1 MERTPHYEAKGD
13 GFMFNVTIPQL
24 GLTMKECKIVEWVVK
39 EGESV
44 KKEQIILIIETQK
57 VTYEVAA
64 KFSGIIH
71 IVVPEG
77 ETVPVGEVVAL
88 LAESQNEY
96 ENIGP
101 EEKFIKSEKATV
113 EEKLIEPVNLF
124 EKDEAI
130 VHESEQKIRITPVAL
145 KLAKEQE
152 INLNTLIGTGPA
164 GKITKTD
171 ILNAINMG
179 KNGVQTVPTF
189 KEPIE
194 EWRTEPLSNMKKTIA
209 KRLSDSA
216 RIAPHVFLFL
226 EVDMSEVL
234 RLREILLPEIER
246 KTKLRLTY
254 TDILI
259 KITSC
264 AIEENSIFNSVY
276 VEDQI
281 KIFNK
286 INIGFAVALDGGLVV
301 PVVRDISA
309 KSFTEVVKARADLL
323 NRAREGKLVLD
334 ELESGTFTVQNV
346 GILVMDFG
354 TAILNP
360 PQSGLL
366 SLYKVVKKPVVIND
380 EIKIRP
386 MAYLELSYDHRI
398 IDGAIASKFLEDIK
412 AKIENPYLLLQ

>member
-1 MERTPHYEAKGD
+1 MERTQHYEAKGD

-57 VTYEVAA
+57 VTYEVTA
-64 KFSGIIH
+64 KFSGLIH

-130 VHESEQKIRITPVAL
+130 VQGSEQKIRITPVAL

-179 KNGVQTVPTF
+179 ENGVQTVPSF

-209 KRLSDSA
+209 SRLSDSA

-259 KITSC
+259 KITSR
-264 AIEENSIFNSVY
+264 ALLSKSALSLTISVK
-276 VEDQI
+276 D
-281 KIFNK
+281 
-286 INIGFAVALDGGLVV
+286 FAL
-301 PVVRDISA
+301 ISRTTGTTKPPSNA
-309 KSFTEVVKARADLL
+309 TANPMFILL
-323 NRAREGKLVLD
+323 N
-334 ELESGTFTVQNV
+334 
-346 GILVMDFG
+346 IL
-354 TAILNP
+354 I
-360 PQSGLL
+360 
-366 SLYKVVKKPVVIND
+366 
-380 EIKIRP
+380 
-386 MAYLELSYDHRI
+386 
-398 IDGAIASKFLEDIK
+398 
-412 AKIENPYLLLQ
+412 